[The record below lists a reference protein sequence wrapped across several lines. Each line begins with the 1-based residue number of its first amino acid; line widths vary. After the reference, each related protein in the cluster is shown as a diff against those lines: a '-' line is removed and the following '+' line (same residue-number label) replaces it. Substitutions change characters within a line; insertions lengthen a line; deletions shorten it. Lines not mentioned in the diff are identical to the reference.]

1 MITFFIAIVAGGTS
15 FALFNM
21 VAGFGM
27 GWSIFLG
34 LLVFAVFLLIESE
47 SRGGC
52 HQLYKAAWALFEL
65 PQALILIAGIGSA
78 CIEDMASH

>member
-1 MITFFIAIVAGGTS
+1 MKLKAIVERMLTMCPQA
-15 FALFNM
+15 
-21 VAGFGM
+21 
-27 GWSIFLG
+27 WYIFIRTIQLSAV

-78 CIEDMASH
+78 CIEDMVSH